1 MAEFVRDRE
10 SNYAVQDNDLMS
22 AGDRDNNTRIYYTHS
37 MAIVI
42 LMSDETKLSDGLL
55 ALTTDDPL

>member
-1 MAEFVRDRE
+1 MAGFVRDRE
-10 SNYAVQDNDLMS
+10 WNYAVQDNDLMS
-22 AGDRDNNTRIYYTHS
+22 AGDRDNNTRIYTHS
-37 MAIVI
+37 MAVVI